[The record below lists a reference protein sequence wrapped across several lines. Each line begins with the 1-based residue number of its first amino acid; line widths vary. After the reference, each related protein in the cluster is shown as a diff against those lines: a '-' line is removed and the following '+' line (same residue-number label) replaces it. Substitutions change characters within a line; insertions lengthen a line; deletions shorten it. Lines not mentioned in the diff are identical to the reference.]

1 MAFNETIIHELSFLS
16 FCAICNFS
24 LPSIFIKKEK
34 KKKEKETIVG
44 IKRLQAFL

>member
-1 MAFNETIIHELSFLS
+1 MAFNETIIHKLSFLS

-34 KKKEKETIVG
+34 KKKETIVG